1 MFQLLCAPV
10 NVVIYG
16 CSMELW
22 GKTMFSRC
30 KFLQMM
36 VEVRCDREVL
46 AIKWL
51 SDSEAPV
58 TYTAGNRY

>member
-10 NVVIYG
+10 NVVKYMDARWSCG
-16 CSMELW
+16 EMP
-22 GKTMFSRC
+22 MFSRC

-58 TYTAGNRY
+58 T